1 MAKKGTNN
9 IKLGIFVL
17 GGLLFL
23 VVLLYMIGKNEN
35 LFGST
40 YPLKVRFENAQ
51 GIVAGNNVRFSGIQA
66 GTVKKVRILNDT
78 TIEVTLS
85 IEKKMET
92 IIRKN
97 ALVSVG
103 TDGLVGNKVVN
114 ISPSKEPAPLAVA
127 GDLLVPKKTPSTEEM
142 LLTLSKTN
150 NDIAII
156 ASELKNTVQRVN
168 NANALWS
175 ILNDVTIP
183 REIQTSA
190 ANVRLATERAG
201 MMAANLDAI
210 VRDIKNGKGSLG
222 EVLRDTTIARN
233 LNSAVLKIKSVGNE
247 ADSLAV
253 ALKNWQV
260 KLAYE
265 VHHGKGPVNAL
276 LNDSMMVKN
285 LNASLDNIQ
294 KGTDGFNQNMEAL
307 KHNFLFRGYFRRQEK
322 QKKKENDLSYKP
334 Q

>member
-1 MAKKGTNN
+1 MAKQGTNN
-9 IKLGIFVL
+9 IKLGIFVM

-35 LFGST
+35 LFGAT

-78 TIEVTLS
+78 TIEVTMN

-97 ALVSVG
+97 ALVSIG

-127 GDLLVPKKTPSTEEM
+127 GELLTPRKTPSTEEM

-156 ASELKNTVQRVN
+156 AGELKNTVQRVN

-201 MMAANLDAI
+201 RMAANLDAI
-210 VRDIKNGKGSLG
+210 VLDVKNGKGSLG
-222 EVLRDTTIARN
+222 MILQDTAIARN
-233 LNSAVLKIKSVGNE
+233 LNSAILKIKSVGIE

-253 ALKNWQV
+253 ALRNWQA
-260 KLAYE
+260 KLAYQ

-276 LNDSMMVKN
+276 LNDSMMVRN

-294 KGTDGFNQNMEAL
+294 KGTNGFNQNMEAL
-307 KHNFLFRGYFRRQEK
+307 KHNFLFRGYFRRLEK
-322 QKKKENDLSYKP
+322 QKKKEINSTQNP
-334 Q
+334 